1 MLRTIL
7 IDANLL
13 IGAFDGDTENNP
25 AHTAALQK
33 MEQFLQDPD
42 VRLATSALIRYE
54 VLRNVKR
61 VSVDD
66 LESILNDFQ
75 QFDIREKEAR
85 RAAEIY
91 RRASADGQK
100 LDKRTFDVF
109 HYVCAELNGLEFESQ
124 DGDIPKIRQLLQ
136 SGNENA

>member
-1 MLRTIL
+1 MPRTIL

-13 IGAFDGDTENNP
+13 IGAFDGDPENNP
-25 AHTAALQK
+25 EHDASLK
-33 MEQFLQDPD
+33 KVEELLQDPD

-54 VLRNVKR
+54 VLRNVQK
-61 VSVDD
+61 VSVDE
-66 LESILNDFQ
+66 LEAILNDFQ

-91 RRASADGQK
+91 RHARANGQK

-109 HYVCAELNGLEFESQ
+109 HYVCAELNGLEFDSQ
-124 DGDIPKIRQLLQ
+124 DGDIPKIRQLLN
-136 SGNENA
+136 SGGQNA